1 MPAITL
7 SASFLRTPDV
17 APADEHVLVGV
28 KITPGAA
35 GTRHPFHLALLLD
48 SSGSMEGARMIA
60 LKRTLHL
67 LIDALENNDRLSII
81 QYESEAHS
89 LCRARVMTADAR
101 EELHTQIDDLV
112 ADGGTNLE
120 DALVV
125 LREVNNDA
133 GVDSVFLLTDG
144 HINVG
149 LTSGAGLHRLLSA
162 SVTVGTPV
170 NTLGYGSDHNSRL
183 LRDMA
188 LRTCG
193 TYTFADADE
202 LLPAIIGDI
211 TGGLAAEVG
220 RGATVTI
227 PEGWTCLEVG
237 ALVNDTKYSVGTLIA
252 DKPQWVVLR
261 GPVAGELAT
270 MEPIQCNY
278 TVNGVSYTESVI
290 PREADTHAVAL
301 QRDRVRVAVVFT
313 QVTTQMETGL
323 YQDART
329 ALTALGAELEAS
341 EAASD
346 TFAIRLRAQVDEM
359 LATLQTYI
367 DAPALH
373 RGWGNALAPM
383 VSRLA
388 SNTTALGNQRGFFTT
403 GRPLDDPSAF
413 HDNATFSSP
422 LQRTT
427 TGAMT
432 QRYVSVTHDPV
443 SSETTEYDEL

>member
-1 MPAITL
+1 MSAITL
-7 SASFLRTPDV
+7 SASFLRTPD
-17 APADEHVLVGV
+17 AAAADEHILVGV
-28 KITPGAA
+28 KITPGVA
-35 GTRHPFHLALLLD
+35 GTRRPFHLALLLD
-48 SSGSMEGARMIA
+48 TSGSMEGSRMTA

-67 LIDALENNDRLSII
+67 LIDALENDDRLSII
-81 QYESEAHS
+81 QYESDARS
-89 LCRARVMTADAR
+89 LCRARVMTGEAR
-101 EELHTQIDDLV
+101 AEIHAQIDGLV

-120 DALVV
+120 AALVV
-125 LREVNNDA
+125 LREVNNDTS
-133 GVDSVFLLTDG
+133 VDSVFLLTDG

-188 LRTCG
+188 LRSCG

-220 RGATVTI
+220 RGASVTI

-237 ALVNDTKYSVGTLIA
+237 AVANDTKYSVGTLIA

-261 GPVAGELAT
+261 GPVAGELAV
-270 MEPIQCNY
+270 MEPIYCSY
-278 TVNGVSYTESVI
+278 IVNGVSYTESVI
-290 PREADTHAVAL
+290 PRNADTQAVAL

-323 YQDART
+323 YQDARA
-329 ALTALGAELEAS
+329 ALTALAAELDAS

-359 LATLQTYI
+359 LATLETYI
-367 DAPALH
+367 DAPAL
-373 RGWGNALAPM
+373 RRVWGDALAPM

-403 GRPLDDPSAF
+403 GRPLDDPSAI
-413 HDNATFSSP
+413 HDNSTFSSP
-422 LQRTT
+422 LQRST

-432 QRYVSVTHDPV
+432 QRYVSITNDPV
-443 SSETTEYDEL
+443 SGETTEYDQV